1 MMFYSKTHTKL
12 HLGSNC
18 VARMSQLVLM
28 QQRLASL
35 MFSWFIQAVTN
46 SATQDAAIPQ
56 QENLQHN
63 KIHGI

>member
-18 VARMSQLVLM
+18 VARISQLVLI

-35 MFSWFIQAVTN
+35 MFFWFIQAVTN
-46 SATQDAAIPQ
+46 SAAQDAAIPQ
-56 QENLQHN
+56 QENSQHN
-63 KIHGI
+63 KVHEI